1 VGAELFKH
9 CVQEAYRR
17 RCGRMEWMVLDWNQ
31 LALNFYERLGAQ
43 RLKEWLPF
51 RLNRGEMELILK
63 QEQKSSSLGN
73 EML

>member
-1 VGAELFKH
+1 
-9 CVQEAYRR
+9 
-17 RCGRMEWMVLDWNQ
+17 MEWKVLDWNQ